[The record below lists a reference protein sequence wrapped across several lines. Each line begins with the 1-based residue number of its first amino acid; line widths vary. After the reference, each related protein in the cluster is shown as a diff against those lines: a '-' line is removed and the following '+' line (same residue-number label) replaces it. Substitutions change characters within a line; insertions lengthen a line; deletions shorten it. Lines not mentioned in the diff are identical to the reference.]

1 MEWWGHCL
9 HDGAQ
14 VLSACLRDGPLDCL
28 DVSKYIGSDRPAAS
42 PSSHG
47 WAHGT
52 SSDHDTV
59 ALVVGAAANG
69 QQDGGGLVHAIKS

>member
-1 MEWWGHCL
+1 MRAVVCMM
-9 HDGAQ
+9 GAR
-14 VLSACLRDGPLDCL
+14 VSSACRDGPLDI
-28 DVSKYIGSDRPAAS
+28 SKYTSSDGLAAS
-42 PSSHG
+42 PSSRG

-69 QQDGGGLVHAIKS
+69 RQDGGGLVHTVES